1 VRRHRLLLGVLAG
14 LLLATGVLGV
24 TLGRYLLQ
32 RGTTTPV
39 PLAEIEQRYYGS
51 TTTSAAS
58 VARAPAASATAPPTT
73 APGLDALPAP
83 GVYVYDTQGGDR
95 IDALAGDHHE
105 YPATTTVTVTAADCG
120 VLQRWDVLEERW
132 ESWQRCLTADGASI
146 AEPARTNYDEFF
158 SNGQTDART
167 CTGDARPLAAAP
179 GTTWTSTCTEGAASE
194 THAATVVGAEERTVG
209 SRQVTTLHVT
219 VSVTD
224 ADAEDL
230 QTIDTWYLAG
240 TDLVVA
246 QTSTDH
252 SVNPSPV
259 GDVHYDEQYSI
270 TLASLEPVT

>member
-1 VRRHRLLLGVLAG
+1 VA
-14 LLLATGVLGV
+14 
-24 TLGRYLLQ
+24 LGRSLLE

-58 VARAPAASATAPPTT
+58 VAPGPAEPATAPPA
-73 APGLDALPAP
+73 APELDVLPAS

-95 IDALAGDHHE
+95 IDALAGDHHD
-105 YPATTTVTVTAADCG
+105 YPATTTITVTASGCG
-120 VLQRWDVLEERW
+120 VLERWDVVEERW

-167 CTGDARPLAAAP
+167 CTGDARPLAAVP
-179 GTTWTSTCTEGAASE
+179 GTTWTTTCTEGDASE
-194 THAATVVGAEERTVG
+194 THAATVVGVEQRNVG
-209 SRQVTTLHVT
+209 SQQVITLHVT

-240 TDLVVA
+240 TDLVIA

-252 SVNPSPV
+252 SVNASPV

-270 TLASLEPVT
+270 TLRALQPVT